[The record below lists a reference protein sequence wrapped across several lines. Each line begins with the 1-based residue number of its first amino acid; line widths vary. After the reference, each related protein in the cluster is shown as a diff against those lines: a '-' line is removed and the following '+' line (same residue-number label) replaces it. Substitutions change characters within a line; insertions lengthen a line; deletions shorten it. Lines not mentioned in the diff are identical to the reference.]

1 MDSPMD
7 PMTLTMV
14 QFEKATR
21 NLKDI
26 PIVSIVILIWL
37 YTIKLVNQKGTT
49 METVGTVVDNRHRAY
64 RIF

>member
-37 YTIKLVNQKGTT
+37 TNFMV
-49 METVGTVVDNRHRAY
+49 
-64 RIF
+64 RILYYKIG